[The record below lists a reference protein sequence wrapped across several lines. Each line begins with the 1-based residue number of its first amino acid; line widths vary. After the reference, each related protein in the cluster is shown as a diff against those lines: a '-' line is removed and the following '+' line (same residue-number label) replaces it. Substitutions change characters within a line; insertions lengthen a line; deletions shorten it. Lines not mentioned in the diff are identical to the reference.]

1 MKAAPFGYH
10 RAETVT
16 EAVEI
21 LAAYEGTS
29 RVLAGGQSLIPMVN
43 MRLLQPDAL
52 VDVNGVDGL
61 AHIDQDS
68 EAVTVGAMVRY
79 RDLEHSSTIAQQV
92 PLVSRVLRHIGDRQV
107 RNRGT
112 IGGSLAHGDPTAEMP
127 LACLTL
133 GASVTVAGPEGT
145 RSIPVSELYVDSYA
159 TALDPLEVLTEIR
172 FPAAARLPAA
182 FIECC
187 RRHNDFAVL
196 AVACTG
202 RQDSTGRWRDIR
214 VGIGGAAATPVLA
227 RDVSASLEGTCPT
240 DDDIEAVAHEVQ
252 GALDPPSDIRA
263 SAAYRRHLA
272 PVYVVRAL
280 RSLREAMAA

>member
-10 RAETVT
+10 RAESVS

-21 LAAYEGTS
+21 LAAYEGAS

-52 VDVNGVDGL
+52 VDVNGVGDL
-61 AHIDQDS
+61 THIERHAD
-68 EAVTVGAMVRY
+68 AVTVGAMVRY
-79 RDLEHSSTIAQQV
+79 RDLESSSIIAEHV
-92 PLVSRVLRHIGDRQV
+92 PLVTRVLRHIGDRQI

-133 GASVTVAGPEGT
+133 GACVTVVGPEGS
-145 RSIPVSELYVDSYA
+145 RSIPLSDLYLDSYA

-172 FPAAARLPAA
+172 FPTGGSQPVA

-187 RRHNDFAVL
+187 RRHNDFAVI

-202 RQDSTGRWRDIR
+202 RQDSAGRWRDIR
-214 VGIGGAAATPVLA
+214 VGVGGAAATPVLA
-227 RDVSASLEGTCPT
+227 PDISTSLEGSHLS
-240 DDDIEAVAHEVQ
+240 DDDIRAAAQEVQ
-252 GALDPPSDIRA
+252 GSLDPPSDIRA

-272 PVYVVRAL
+272 PVYVERAL
-280 RSLREAMAA
+280 RLLRAGVAA